1 MGVQHETN
9 RWRLM
14 DMTMLPQVGNPYLA
28 SLALGLIYGI
38 TFCTSTCLPY
48 VISYIA
54 GIKAGFRKGI
64 IVTSIYNIGRVT
76 AYTLIGVL
84 IGLFKMFMSE
94 MFFSA
99 YQKYAFATFGV
110 TITII
115 GASILVSKKPSSH
128 IYNKACADLRIQG
141 GRTRK
146 FDVRAF
152 MMGFTRGLILCPHL
166 VGFLLYTETLS
177 GPGDSVILATLFGVG
192 TALSPL
198 LFLGGAT
205 GWLLNKAPLFSGWI
219 SKVAAV
225 VLILLGFNMLLNTL
239 VG

>member
-1 MGVQHETN
+1 
-9 RWRLM
+9 
-14 DMTMLPQVGNPYLA
+14 MTMLPQVGNPYLA
-28 SLALGLIYGI
+28 SLVLGLFYGL

-64 IVTSIYNIGRVT
+64 IVTSIYNLGRVA
-76 AYTLIGVL
+76 AYALIGVL
-84 IGLFKMFMSE
+84 IGLFKMFVSDT
-94 MFFSA
+94 FFQT
-99 YQKYAFATFGV
+99 YQKYAFAAFGV

-115 GASILVSKKPSSH
+115 GANILFSKKSSSH
-128 IYNKACADLRIQG
+128 ACNKACANLNIQG
-141 GRTRK
+141 EMSQK

-152 MMGFTRGLILCPHL
+152 LMGFTRGLVLCPPL
-166 VGFLLYTETLS
+166 VGFLLYSATLS

-219 SKVAAV
+219 SKIAAV
-225 VLILLGFNMLLNTL
+225 VLILLGFNMLLSAL